1 MPNLLSLIGRS
12 LGTAALLFSVT
23 ASPVPFSQA
32 WAQDTK
38 QAAATDQ
45 STDDDDAPDLL
56 SEDELEVLVAR
67 IALYPDELVAVV
79 TSASIFP
86 LQIIE
91 AQRFLDQSKTK
102 KDLKPKDSW
111 DGSVISL
118 LNYPDIVKMMSE
130 DLEWTQALGAALTYQ
145 QKDVLIAIQT
155 LRDKA
160 VASNVIKSDDKVTV
174 VNQGD
179 NVVIQS
185 KDPEKIYVPQ
195 YEPQMLY
202 DPAYPPE
209 PIGYYPEPYPNYY
222 YPTATFFA
230 GAVTGAIWA
239 SVVDW
244 DDWGVWGGGWR
255 GGDVDIDCNKCFND
269 INIDRDKFKMNDID
283 WKNVDRSK
291 IKFDKN
297 QFANI
302 DKSKLRNDF
311 KSNRDNNLGI
321 KAKDLRRDGGD
332 KIANNRPKVT
342 ANDVRKS
349 KVDAARARNAAAQR
363 PNNKGQGVAGDRPK
377 AAQARPGNNKKP
389 DIKKSNV
396 KKPQNVNRQAKNPKP
411 GNRAQN
417 RPNRQQSAIGNPGNR
432 HQANRAS
439 SRGKQSMGGHRGGG
453 HKPIKRSGGGGRRR

>member
-38 QAAATDQ
+38 QAAAADQ

-102 KDLKPKDSW
+102 KDLKPKDTW

-130 DLEWTQALGAALTYQ
+130 DLEWTQSLGSALSYQ
-145 QKDVLIAIQT
+145 QKDVLIAIQA

-160 VASNVIKSDDKVTV
+160 VADLVIKSDDKVTV

-185 KDPEKIYVPQ
+185 KDPDKIYVPQ

-209 PIGYYPEPYPNYY
+209 PVGYYPDPYPNYI

-239 SVVDW
+239 SAVD
-244 DDWGVWGGGWR
+244 
-255 GGDVDIDCNKCFND
+255 
-269 INIDRDKFKMNDID
+269 
-283 WKNVDRSK
+283 
-291 IKFDKN
+291 
-297 QFANI
+297 
-302 DKSKLRNDF
+302 
-311 KSNRDNNLGI
+311 
-321 KAKDLRRDGGD
+321 
-332 KIANNRPKVT
+332 
-342 ANDVRKS
+342 
-349 KVDAARARNAAAQR
+349 
-363 PNNKGQGVAGDRPK
+363 
-377 AAQARPGNNKKP
+377 
-389 DIKKSNV
+389 
-396 KKPQNVNRQAKNPKP
+396 
-411 GNRAQN
+411 
-417 RPNRQQSAIGNPGNR
+417 
-432 HQANRAS
+432 
-439 SRGKQSMGGHRGGG
+439 
-453 HKPIKRSGGGGRRR
+453 